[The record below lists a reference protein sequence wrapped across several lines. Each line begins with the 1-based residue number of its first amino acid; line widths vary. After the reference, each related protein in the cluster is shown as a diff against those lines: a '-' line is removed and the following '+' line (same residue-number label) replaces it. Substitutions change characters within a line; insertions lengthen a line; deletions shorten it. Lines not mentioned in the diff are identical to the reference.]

1 MRIGSTSQLQDHM
14 NIIQWLARCANRLR
28 WRKPAPPTD
37 DSQRARR
44 LAARSLHTRL
54 SQHLR
59 RDIGA
64 DDG

>member
-1 MRIGSTSQLQDHM
+1 M